1 MKASGMD
8 TIPPLLVLL
17 ACAPLLVFIIQM
29 IAARVV
35 PLVRPGTS
43 AQVVALG
50 CALIGNVPMAIAVW
64 TVSLRYLVATP
75 NKLVWAAVYSLLVYN
90 AMAYSYFHVFNMGE
104 TSRRIR
110 VLSEIY
116 MSERLNISEIAS
128 VYGVND
134 ILDLRLERLLSM
146 NQIKRAG
153 DRYLLDNRL
162 LYYAARAVEFWA
174 RVLGLP
180 SLLAGYRKARS
191 KK

>member
-1 MKASGMD
+1 MD

-180 SLLAGYRKARS
+180 SLLAGYRKAKS